1 MRIVDT
7 LQAIEGRNSVVAYIA
22 RQFGAKAVRDFR
34 KSYKEVRK
42 VMRQF
47 PNSGTIDWD
56 LSTEQTLYRF
66 FFINDLS
73 KMVYCVQDNV
83 IYVVDFW
90 DVRREPPTEIKI

>member
-1 MRIVDT
+1 MKIVDT

-22 RQFGAKAVRDFR
+22 RQFGTMAVRDFR
-34 KSYKEVRK
+34 KSYKEIRK

-73 KMVYCVQDNV
+73 KMVYCVKDNV

-90 DVRREPPTEIKI
+90 DVRREPPAEIKI